1 MRRKILLDVSGLS
14 ECFKGDRFFPV
25 SGRAPLHQNELEI
38 LQSHYIISNLNRRSV
53 KNEKAAILPWG

>member
-1 MRRKILLDVSGLS
+1 MRRKILLNVSGLS
-14 ECFKGDRFFPV
+14 ECYKGSI

-38 LQSHYIISNLNRRSV
+38 LQSHFIISNLNRRSA